1 MKRDKDLSREKRR
14 LLKLATKRKKRKRPK
29 SAQPV
34 QPRPKTPAGTPTP
47 YMMFRKKHLE
57 DNKEAFAGL
66 SEREVTSKVKIAWWG
81 DAKNIK
87 NVDGASSRP
96 AKKKKKTPKAK
107 RARAAVV

>member
-1 MKRDKDLSREKRR
+1 

-47 YMMFRKKHLE
+47 YMIFRKKHLE

-66 SEREVTSKVKIAWWG
+66 SEREVTSKVKIAWWE
-81 DAKNIK
+81 DAPNRK

>member
-34 QPRPKTPAGTPTP
+34 QPRPKTPAGTPSP
-47 YMMFRKKHLE
+47 YMNFRKKYLE

-87 NVDGASSRP
+87 NVDGASSRRP
-96 AKKKKKTPKAK
+96 AKKKRKLQKQKEH
-107 RARAAVV
+107 VQLV